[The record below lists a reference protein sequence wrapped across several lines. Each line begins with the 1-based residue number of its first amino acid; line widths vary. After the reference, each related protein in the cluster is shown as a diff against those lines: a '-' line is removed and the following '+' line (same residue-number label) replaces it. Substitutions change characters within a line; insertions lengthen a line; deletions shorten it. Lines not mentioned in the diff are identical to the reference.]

1 MFMSVWRNRR
11 PILVFGGL
19 AVFVFGGWTG
29 FIYSAVSSSNE
40 IAQLRTERDAA
51 VADYARLAKTSGELN
66 EVTVKLSRAKAE
78 YDRTAMAW
86 AEVKQKLTAAQ
97 QDLASAGRRPDARLD
112 SISHT
117 GSVPQPPKSPA
128 RKTN

>member
-1 MFMSVWRNRR
+1 MFMSVWRYRR
-11 PILVFGGL
+11 PILVFG
-19 AVFVFGGWTG
+19 AIAIVVFGGWIG
-29 FIYSAVSSSNE
+29 FVYSVVSSGNE

-51 VADYARLAKTSGELN
+51 VADYARLTKSSGELT
-66 EVTVKLSRAKAE
+66 EVTGKLSRAKAE
-78 YDRTAMAW
+78 YDRVAMAW
-86 AEVKQKLTAAQ
+86 ADAKQKLAVAQ
-97 QDLASAGRRPDARLD
+97 QELAAARRPDARID